1 MPSSHLILCC
11 PLLLLPPIPP
21 SIRVFWIPPKK
32 DTLCPQAKAKPQ
44 QDGRRGAI
52 AFEIKSQTRWRRL
65 EGANKTLCAPRTEGK
80 EQWPCLWVS
89 PAEAQVGSDVRRG
102 QGLWLQQTWDGRRGV
117 WPKSSWRRSPL
128 AHHRAAEQMIHRL
141 QNNYI
146 KEVLALLQ
154 KFWGPQ
160 QIT

>member
-1 MPSSHLILCC
+1 MTPQEID
-11 PLLLLPPIPP
+11 PDLP
-21 SIRVFWIPPKK
+21 
-32 DTLCPQAKAKPQ
+32 
-44 QDGRRGAI
+44 
-52 AFEIKSQTRWRRL
+52 
-65 EGANKTLCAPRTEGK
+65 
-80 EQWPCLWVS
+80 VS
-89 PAEAQVGSDVRRG
+89 VWESLAEVWVGSDVRRG